1 MTYDILTKT
10 MESIEVNSSE
20 KLQEIDSE
28 IKSIQELNPYKINSE
43 LASWGF
49 IATHEGLYRE
59 YATTPEDV
67 YYLKIARDNGK
78 KFKMNYA
85 WCIKE
90 DDSFNV
96 VSEIYSTNKTI
107 FEDKAKRNKLLGK
120 YTEDYNLP
128 RSETSVAMFLDKT
141 WQLIINATDI
151 LDIFKD
157 TETIV
162 DNNKYSTNYILHEF
176 CTLSDAITFGDY
188 VFNLLYVKGEF
199 YTLFMHN
206 NSTDEDSIVGK
217 YSWDENPSVLSGI
230 QYHEMFESFYEDLA
244 CVDTGLDIDKIKD
257 ALLESLVLIG
267 KDMNKKMEILNNRSS
282 FIDKYLD
289 DVIAILRSKYF
300 DNLNKTI
307 KGMFNEHK
315 SPSKQMLAD
324 YLNASGEFYIVHDIK
339 KRFKKTEQGFV
350 EITPHDVSNF
360 FNNEFGYNK
369 VSLKRC
375 YECMDYITREL
386 AIDYDVIQFRN
397 GLYNTRTCE
406 FYIDEFASEYI
417 PKLNLNNFSYV
428 EDAKDKFF
436 ATDLYNELHAIL
448 KTDREYWKNWNEEI
462 FYKSVGSCYSG
473 VNLSDKMFVIV
484 GKSWSR
490 KSTLL
495 CVLKRVFNDNY
506 CNKKIQ
512 EIVKNERF
520 VLIPTV
526 NKAILI
532 DDDASDLQLNN
543 IGNLNSFISG
553 TGLYVEFKNANDGV
567 HLNEN
572 NTPRIWCAS
581 NELFNVVGSGFKRRL
596 CLILCDNVFD
606 RDKSSKEY
614 MVAINNGERDKE
626 LELLISYSLQLFA
639 SGKDGAFLTQE
650 QEDCMFNEFEFR
662 SYPERKFVETVFK
675 YGDDVS
681 EELEQYFDENK
692 ITELELGRWSIQYKA
707 SNNTRVTI
715 PTILKI
721 KDASTICRKFFR
733 YQLDKG
739 AMFESQ
745 AIPSA
750 KRIKTALEMFGFNQT
765 IKNVSH
771 NGSRSSIRVYEN
783 IVIKQE
789 WVDKLGLESLMSTI
803 IKDDLFETVTINS
816 KDDLASDKD
825 SESDKE
831 SIKSSSV
838 KGD

>member
-1 MTYDILTKT
+1 MYDNYTKDDNIVGEYIWEGT
-10 MESIEVNSSE
+10 PLEVS
-20 KLQEIDSE
+20 Q
-28 IKSIQELNPYKINSE
+28 IK
-43 LASWGF
+43 A
-49 IATHEGLYRE
+49 HE
-59 YATTPEDV
+59 
-67 YYLKIARDNGK
+67 
-78 KFKMNYA
+78 M
-85 WCIKE
+85 
-90 DDSFNV
+90 
-96 VSEIYSTNKTI
+96 
-107 FEDKAKRNKLLGK
+107 
-120 YTEDYNLP
+120 
-128 RSETSVAMFLDKT
+128 
-141 WQLIINATDI
+141 
-151 LDIFKD
+151 
-157 TETIV
+157 
-162 DNNKYSTNYILHEF
+162 
-176 CTLSDAITFGDY
+176 
-188 VFNLLYVKGEF
+188 
-199 YTLFMHN
+199 YTL
-206 NSTDEDSIVGK
+206 
-217 YSWDENPSVLSGI
+217 Y
-230 QYHEMFESFYEDLA
+230 YEDLA
-244 CVDTGLDIDKIKD
+244 YIDIELDMDKIKED
-257 ALLESLVLIG
+257 LLNSLIVLG
-267 KDMNKKMEILNNRSS
+267 KDLNKKMKILDARSK
-282 FIDKYLD
+282 FIDDYLTG
-289 DVIAILRSKYF
+289 VIATLRTKYF

-307 KGMFNEHK
+307 KELFSEHK
-315 SPSKQMLAD
+315 SPNKQMLAD

-339 KRFKKTEQGFV
+339 KRFKKTKHGFI
-350 EITPHDVSNF
+350 EITPQDVSNF
-360 FNNEFGYNK
+360 FNKEFGYNK

-375 YECMDYITREL
+375 YECIDYINREL
-386 AIDYDVIQFRN
+386 AIDYDIVQFQN
-397 GLYNTRTCE
+397 DLYNTRTCT
-406 FYIDEFASEYI
+406 FSSDEFASEYI
-417 PKLNLNNFSYV
+417 PKLNLGNFSYI
-428 EDAKDKFF
+428 ENAKDEYF
-436 ATDLYNELHAIL
+436 ATNLYDELHSIL
-448 KTDREYWKNWNEEI
+448 KTDREYWRNWNEEI

-473 VNLSDKMFVIV
+473 VNLTDKMFVIV

-495 CVLKRVFNDNY
+495 CILKRVFNDNY

-650 QEDCMFNEFEFR
+650 QEDCMYDEFEFR

-681 EELEQYFDENK
+681 EELEQSLDDNN
-692 ITELELGRWSIQYKA
+692 ISELELGRWSIQYKS

-721 KDASTICRKFFR
+721 KDATTICRKFFR
-733 YQLDKG
+733 YQLEKG
-739 AMFESQ
+739 TMFESHV
-745 AIPSA
+745 IPSA
-750 KRIKTALEMFGFNQT
+750 KRIKTAMEMFGFNQT
-765 IKNVSH
+765 IKNTSI

-789 WVDKLGLESLMSTI
+789 WIDKLGLESLMDTI
-803 IKDDLFETVTINS
+803 IEEDLTNTVVIKS
-816 KDDLASDKD
+816 KDDLASDNNSKD
-825 SESDKE
+825 DEESKQE
-831 SIKSSSV
+831 LKV
-838 KGD
+838 

>member
-1 MTYDILTKT
+1 MTFDILTKT
-10 MESIEVNSSE
+10 MEDIEFNSTN
-20 KLQEIDSE
+20 KLDEIDSE
-28 IKSIQELNPYKINSE
+28 IKSIQELNPYNINDE
-43 LASWGF
+43 LASNGF
-49 IATHEGLYRE
+49 IATYDGLFRE
-59 YATTPEDV
+59 YATSKDGV
-67 YYLKIARDNGK
+67 YYLKIARDVGK
-78 KFKMNYA
+78 KFKINYS

-90 DDSFNV
+90 EDSFNV
-96 VSEIYSTNKTI
+96 VSEIYSTTKTI
-107 FEDKAKRNKLLGK
+107 FEEKPQRNKLLGK
-120 YTEDYNLP
+120 YTEDYNIP
-128 RSETSVAMFLDKT
+128 RGETVVASFLDDT
-141 WQLIINATDI
+141 WKLIINATD
-151 LDIFKD
+151 LLAIFKD
-157 TETIV
+157 KETTVTI
-162 DNNKYSTNYILHEF
+162 NKYSSNHILHEF
-176 CTLSDAITFGDY
+176 CTLSEEVEARDY
-188 VFNLLYVKGEF
+188 SFRLLYVKDKD
-199 YTLFMHN
+199 YTLFMHDN
-206 NSTDEDSIVGK
+206 CTNEDTIVGEYLWEGTPLEISQIK
-217 YSWDENPSVLSGI
+217 L
-230 QYHEMFESFYEDLA
+230 HEMYNPYYEDLA
-244 CVDTGLDIDKIKD
+244 YIDTELDMDKLKEE
-257 ALLESLVLIG
+257 LLNSLIVLG
-267 KDMNKKMEILNNRSS
+267 KDLNKKMKILDNRSK
-282 FIDKYLD
+282 FIDDYLTS
-289 DVIAILRSKYF
+289 VISTLRGKYF

-307 KGMFNEHK
+307 KELLSEHK

-339 KRFKKTEQGFV
+339 KRFKKTPQGFV
-350 EITPHDVSNF
+350 EITPQDVSNF
-360 FNNEFGYNK
+360 FNKEFGYNK

-386 AIDYDVIQFRN
+386 AIDYDIVQFQN
-397 GLYNTRTCE
+397 GLYNTRTCT
-406 FYIDEFASEYI
+406 FTPDEFASEYI
-417 PKLNLNNFSYV
+417 PKLNLANFSYV
-428 EDAKDKFF
+428 ENAKDEYF
-436 ATDLYNELHAIL
+436 ATNLYDELHSIL
-448 KTDREYWKNWNEEI
+448 KTDREHWRNWNEEI

-473 VNLSDKMFVIV
+473 VNFTDKMFVIV

-495 CVLKRVFNDNY
+495 CILKRVFNDNY

-650 QEDCMFNEFEFR
+650 QEDCMYDEFEFR
-662 SYPERKFVETVFK
+662 SYPERKFVETVFQ

-681 EELEQYFDENK
+681 EELEQSLDDNN
-692 ITELELGRWSIQYKA
+692 ISELELGRWSIQYKS

-721 KDASTICRKFFR
+721 KDATTICRKFFR
-733 YQLDKG
+733 YQLEKG
-739 AMFESQ
+739 TMFESHV
-745 AIPSA
+745 IPSA
-750 KRIKTALEMFGFNQT
+750 KRIKTAMEMFGFNQT
-765 IKNVSH
+765 IKNTSI

-789 WVDKLGLESLMSTI
+789 WITKLGLESLMDSIIEEDITNTVI
-803 IKDDLFETVTINS
+803 IKSKEDLASDNNS
-816 KDDLASDKD
+816 KDDE
-825 SESDKE
+825 ESKQE
-831 SIKSSSV
+831 LKV
-838 KGD
+838 